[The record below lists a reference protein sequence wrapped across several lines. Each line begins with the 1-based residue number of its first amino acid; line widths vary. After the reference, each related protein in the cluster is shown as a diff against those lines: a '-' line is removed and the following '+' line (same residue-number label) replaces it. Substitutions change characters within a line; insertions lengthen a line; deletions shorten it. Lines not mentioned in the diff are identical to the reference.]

1 MLIGAEAATMKE
13 QITLFIVEDSE
24 VITFGLQSI
33 LGKVADFEVIGSAVT
48 AEDAIEAIR
57 RQQPKVLLLDLHL
70 PGRDG
75 LECLAQLKS
84 EFPELRVVIFS
95 MDEDS
100 KTVRR
105 AFAAS
110 ADGYCAKQAPAVH
123 VVEAIRTVMLEES
136 WIDPGMSERI
146 LRKESREVVVDTH
159 EPHANIGSRRE
170 KSLEAL
176 RDGLIIRGDQ
186 AS

>member
-1 MLIGAEAATMKE
+1 MDADNQQ

-24 VITFGLQSI
+24 VITFGLRSV
-33 LGKVADFEVIGSAVT
+33 LEKVEDFKVIGSAVR
-48 AEDAIEAIR
+48 AEEGITAIR
-57 RQQPKVLLLDLHL
+57 RHQPQVLLLDLHL
-70 PGRDG
+70 PGLDG
-75 LECLAQLKS
+75 MECLAQLKS

-100 KTVRR
+100 RTVRR
-105 AFAAS
+105 AFAAA

-123 VVEAIRTVMLEES
+123 VVEAIRTVMHDS

-146 LRKESREVVVDTH
+146 LRRESREFAVDTH
-159 EPHANIGSRRE
+159 EPAANTDSRRE

-176 RDGLIIRGDQ
+176 RDGLIIRPDQ
-186 AS
+186 AC